1 MVMKRLLLLNGPN
14 INLLGKREIDIYGSS
29 TLTDI
34 EKKLTNLVEKYD
46 YQLDCY
52 QSNHEGELVDL
63 LQEAEGKYTG
73 RIFNP
78 AAYTHT
84 SVALRDAIQ
93 SIDVPV
99 VEVHISN
106 IYSREEFRK
115 KSLIAPV
122 CYGHIAG
129 FGISGYRLA
138 AMAFLEGET

>member
-1 MVMKRLLLLNGPN
+1 M
-14 INLLGKREIDIYGSS
+14 NLLGKREKEIYGSS
-29 TLTDI
+29 TLAGI
-34 EKKLTNLVEKYD
+34 EKNLTSLAEKYD

-52 QSNHEGELVDL
+52 QSNYEGELVDY
-63 LQEAEGKYTG
+63 LQEAEGKYAG
-73 RIFNP
+73 IIFNP

-93 SIDVPV
+93 SINVPV

-129 FGISGYRLA
+129 FGILGYRLA
-138 AMAFLEGET
+138 VMAFLEGTM